1 MDSEPAEKLYLLD
14 ANVLISAHDDYYPV
28 DRIQPFWNWL
38 LEEATA
44 GRVKIP
50 LENYNEI
57 TPPEES
63 PLCEWVNNKEVSTEL
78 ILDEEVNQDIFNR
91 VLKEGYAG
99 DLSDI
104 ELTRI
109 SRDAFLVAYALMGP
123 NRIVVTKE
131 VSKPTKTRAK
141 RKIPN
146 VCDIMKVP
154 WMDDFQFYRERDF
167 RIP

>member
-1 MDSEPAEKLYLLD
+1 MY
-14 ANVLISAHDDYYPV
+14 
-28 DRIQPFWNWL
+28 
-38 LEEATA
+38 
-44 GRVKIP
+44 
-50 LENYNEI
+50 
-57 TPPEES
+57 
-63 PLCEWVNNKEVSTEL
+63 EWVNNKEVSTEL

-123 NRIVVTKE
+123 DRIVVTKE
-131 VSKPTKTRAK
+131 VSKPKRMRAK

-146 VCDIMKVP
+146 VCDTMIRS
-154 WMDDFQFYRERDF
+154 MDG
-167 RIP
+167 